1 MDRTHNL
8 DKYKNT
14 PKTKIY
20 NVIHDRACKF
30 YDMFKML
37 PKFIPVTLEEY
48 HQIEMAKGALCLCHA
63 SKETKD
69 KRKICY
75 QIGNSKML
83 FVIMEEVADGMD
95 IPKPDSTE
103 AMKMIGGMN

>member
-8 DKYKNT
+8 DKYKNS
-14 PKTKIY
+14 PKPKIY

-30 YDMFKML
+30 YDTFGQL

-48 HQIEMAKGALCLCHA
+48 HLIEMAKGALCLCQA

-69 KRKICY
+69 RRKMCY
-75 QIGNSKML
+75 QIGHSKML
-83 FVIMEEVADGMD
+83 FVIMEDVADGMD
-95 IPKPDSTE
+95 IPKPDSAE
-103 AMKMIGGMN
+103 AMQFIHRLN